1 MTNPIDFTDRV
12 AIITGAGGG
21 LGRAYALALAARGA
35 KVVVNDLGGDV
46 HGGDVHGGDG
56 TSSPAQLVVDEILA
70 AGGVATVDGTDI
82 TDEAAVDALVD
93 AVIDRWGRIDILINN
108 AGILRDRSFVK
119 LPADDFRKVVEVHL
133 MGSVNCTRAVWPHMA
148 EAGYGRI
155 LMTTSTSGIYGNFGQ
170 SNYGAAKSGLVGL
183 MNVLAIE
190 GVKKDIRV
198 NAIAPT
204 AATRMTEDLLPQRVL
219 DIMGPET
226 IAAGALFMVSG
237 GAPTKT
243 ILGAGAGVFA
253 VSQMVESRGVFLP
266 ADARTPEV
274 VAERWNEIADLTN
287 AIPLE
292 SAFEQTS
299 KYAALAARELG
310 LHLES

>member
-1 MTNPIDFTDRV
+1 MTQSIDFTDRV

-21 LGRAYALALAARGA
+21 LGRAYALALAERGA

-46 HGGDVHGGDG
+46 HGEGG
-56 TSSPAQLVVDEILA
+56 TASAAQLVVDEIVA
-70 AGGVATVDGTDI
+70 AGGEAIVDGHDI
-82 TDEAAVDALVD
+82 TDEAAVDALVSS
-93 AVIDRWGRIDILINN
+93 VIEKWGHIDVLINN
-108 AGILRDRSFVK
+108 AGILRDKSFAK
-119 LPADDFRKVVEVHL
+119 MGIDDFRKVLEVHL
-133 MGSVNCTRAVWPHMA
+133 MGSVNCTKAVWPHMA
-148 EAGYGRI
+148 DAGYGRI

-170 SNYGAAKSGLVGL
+170 SNYASAKSGLVGL

-190 GVKKDIRV
+190 GAKKNIKV

-204 AATRMTEDLLPQRVL
+204 AATRMTEDLLPQQVL
-219 DIMGPET
+219 EIMGPET
-226 IAAGALFMVSG
+226 IAPGALFMVSED
-237 GAPTKT
+237 APTKT

-253 VSQMVESRGVFLP
+253 VSQMVESRGVYLP
-266 ADARTPEV
+266 DGARTPEV
-274 VAERWNEIADLTN
+274 VAERWNEIADLTD
-287 AIPLE
+287 AQPLE

>member
-1 MTNPIDFTDRV
+1 MTSIDFTDRV

-21 LGRAYALALAARGA
+21 LGRAYALSLAERGA

-46 HGGDVHGGDG
+46 HGEGG
-56 TSSPAQLVVDEILA
+56 TASSAQLVVDEIIA
-70 AGGVATVDGTDI
+70 AGGQAMVDGSDI
-82 TDEAAVDALVD
+82 TDEAAVQKMVAGVIETWGSVD
-93 AVIDRWGRIDILINN
+93 VLINN
-108 AGILRDRSFVK
+108 AGILRDKSFAK
-119 LPADDFRKVVEVHL
+119 MDTADFRKVVEVHL
-133 MGSVNCTRAVWPHMA
+133 MGSVNCTKAVWPHMA
-148 EAGYGRI
+148 DAGYGRI

-170 SNYGAAKSGLVGL
+170 SNYASAKSGLVGL

-190 GVKKDIRV
+190 GAKKNIKV

-204 AATRMTEDLLPQRVL
+204 AATRMTEDLLPQQVL

-226 IAAGALFMVSG
+226 IAPGALFMVSED
-237 GAPTKT
+237 APTKT

-253 VSQMVESRGVFLP
+253 VSQMVETRGVYLP
-266 ADARTPEV
+266 EGARTPEV
-274 VAERWNEIADLTN
+274 VAERWAEISDVNDTN
-287 AIPLE
+287 PLE

-310 LHLES
+310 LHLEN

>member
-1 MTNPIDFTDRV
+1 MANPIDFTDRV

-21 LGRAYALALAARGA
+21 LGRAYALALAERGA

-46 HGGDVHGGDG
+46 RGNDG
-56 TSSPAQLVVDEILA
+56 TTGPSSPAQRVVDEI
-70 AGGVATVDGTDI
+70 VATGGEAMVDGNDI
-82 TDEAAVDALVD
+82 TDEAAVDALVSS
-93 AVIDRWGRIDILINN
+93 VIDKWGRIDILMNN
-108 AGILRDRSFVK
+108 AGILRDKSFAK
-119 LPADDFRKVVEVHL
+119 MDNDDFRRVLEVHL
-133 MGSVNCTRAVWPHMA
+133 MGSVNCTKAVWPHMA

-155 LMTTSTSGIYGNFGQ
+155 LMTTSSSGIYGNFGQ
-170 SNYGAAKSGLVGL
+170 ANYAAAKSGLVGL

-190 GVKKDIRV
+190 GAKKNIKV
-198 NAIAPT
+198 NSIAPT

-226 IAAGALFMVSG
+226 IAPGALFMVSED
-237 GAPTKT
+237 APTKT

-253 VSQMVESRGVFLP
+253 VSQMVESRGVYLP
-266 ADARTPEV
+266 DNARTPEV
-274 VAERWNEIADLTN
+274 VAERWNEIADVTDAN
-287 AIPLE
+287 PLE

>member
-1 MTNPIDFTDRV
+1 MTTIDFTDRV

-21 LGRAYALALAARGA
+21 LGRAYALALAERGA

-46 HGGDVHGGDG
+46 HGEGG
-56 TSSPAQLVVDEILA
+56 TVSSAQLVVDEISA
-70 AGGVATVDGTDI
+70 AGGQAMVDGSDI
-82 TDEAAVDALVD
+82 TDEAAVQKMIA
-93 AVIDRWGRIDILINN
+93 AVVEKWGSVDILINN
-108 AGILRDRSFVK
+108 AGILRDKSFAK
-119 LPADDFRKVVEVHL
+119 MDTTDFRKVVEVHL
-133 MGSVNCTRAVWPHMA
+133 MGSVNCTKAVWPHMVD
-148 EAGYGRI
+148 AGYGRI

-170 SNYGAAKSGLVGL
+170 ANYAAAKSGLVGL

-190 GVKKDIRV
+190 GAKKNIKV
-198 NAIAPT
+198 NSIAPT
-204 AATRMTEDLLPQRVL
+204 AATRMTEDLLPQQVL

-226 IAAGALFMVSG
+226 IAPGALFMVSE

-253 VSQMVESRGVFLP
+253 VSQMVETRGVYLP
-266 ADARTPEV
+266 EGARTPEV
-274 VAERWNEIADLTN
+274 VAERWAEISDVNDTN
-287 AIPLE
+287 PLE

>member
-1 MTNPIDFTDRV
+1 MANTIDFTDRV

-21 LGRAYALALAARGA
+21 LGRAYALALAERGA

-46 HGGDVHGGDG
+46 HGEGG
-56 TSSPAQLVVDEILA
+56 TASAAQLVVDEIVA
-70 AGGVATVDGTDI
+70 AGGEAIVDGHDI
-82 TDEAAVDALVD
+82 TDETAVDALV
-93 AVIDRWGRIDILINN
+93 ASLIEKWGQIDILINN
-108 AGILRDRSFVK
+108 AGILLDKSFAK
-119 LPADDFRKVVEVHL
+119 MSTEDFRKVLEVHL
-133 MGSVNCTRAVWPHMA
+133 MGSVNCTKAVWPHMVD
-148 EAGYGRI
+148 AGYGRI
-155 LMTTSTSGIYGNFGQ
+155 LMTTSSSGIYGNFGQ
-170 SNYGAAKSGLVGL
+170 ANYASAKSGLAGL
-183 MNVLAIE
+183 MNVLSIE
-190 GVKKDIRV
+190 GAKKNIKV

-204 AATRMTEDLLPQRVL
+204 AATRMTEDLLPQQVL

-226 IAAGALFMVSG
+226 IAPGVLFMVSQD
-237 GAPTKT
+237 APTKT

-266 ADARTPEV
+266 EEARSPEV
-274 VAERWNEIADLTN
+274 VAERWNEIADLTD
-287 AIPLE
+287 AQPLE

>member
-1 MTNPIDFTDRV
+1 MGNPIDFTDRV

-21 LGRAYALALAARGA
+21 LGRAYALALAERGA

-46 HGGDVHGGDG
+46 HGEGG
-56 TSSPAQLVVDEILA
+56 TPSLAQQVVDEITA
-70 AGGVATVDGTDI
+70 AGGAAIVDGHDI
-82 TDEAAVDALVD
+82 TDEAAVNALV
-93 AVIDRWGRIDILINN
+93 AAIIEKWGRIDILMNN
-108 AGILRDRSFVK
+108 AGILRDRSFAK
-119 LPADDFRKVVEVHL
+119 ITTDDFRKVLEVHL

-170 SNYGAAKSGLVGL
+170 SNYGSAKSGLVGL

-190 GVKKDIRV
+190 GAKKNIKV

-226 IAAGALFMVSG
+226 IAPGALFMVSDD
-237 GAPTKT
+237 APTKT

-253 VSQMVESRGVFLP
+253 VSQMVESRGVYLP
-266 ADARTPEV
+266 DDVRTPEV
-274 VAERWNEIADLTN
+274 VAERWAEIADLTD
-287 AIPLE
+287 AQPLE

>member
-1 MTNPIDFTDRV
+1 MSTPIDFTDRV
-12 AIITGAGGG
+12 AIVTGAGGG
-21 LGRAYALALAARGA
+21 LGRAYALALAERGA

-46 HGGDVHGGDG
+46 HGAGGDA
-56 TSSPAQLVVDEILA
+56 SPAQKVVDEIVA
-70 AGGVATVDGTDI
+70 AGGEAIVDGHDI
-82 TDEAAVDALVD
+82 TDEPAVDALVSS
-93 AVIDRWGRIDILINN
+93 VIAKWGRIDILINN
-108 AGILRDRSFVK
+108 AGILRDKSFAK
-119 LPADDFRKVVEVHL
+119 METDDFRKVLEVHL
-133 MGSVNCTRAVWPHMA
+133 MGSVNCTKAVWPHMA

-170 SNYGAAKSGLVGL
+170 SNYGSAKSGLVGL

-190 GVKKDIRV
+190 GAKKNIKV

-204 AATRMTEDLLPQRVL
+204 AATRMTEDLLPQQVL
-219 DIMGPET
+219 ELLGPET
-226 IAAGALFMVSG
+226 IAPGALFMVSDD
-237 GAPTKT
+237 APTKT

-266 ADARTPEV
+266 EQARTPEV
-274 VAERWNEIADLTN
+274 VAERWDEIADLTD
-287 AIPLE
+287 AQPLE

-310 LHLES
+310 INLD

>member
-1 MTNPIDFTDRV
+1 MTTIDFTDRV

-21 LGRAYALALAARGA
+21 LGRAYALALAERGA

-46 HGGDVHGGDG
+46 HGEGG
-56 TSSPAQLVVDEILA
+56 TASAAQLVVDEITA
-70 AGGVATVDGTDI
+70 AGGQAMVDGSDI
-82 TDEAAVDALVD
+82 TDEAAVQKMVTG
-93 AVIDRWGRIDILINN
+93 VIDTWGRIDILINN
-108 AGILRDRSFVK
+108 AGILRDKSFAK
-119 LPADDFRKVVEVHL
+119 METADFRKVVEVHL
-133 MGSVNCTRAVWPHMA
+133 MGSVNCTKAVWPHMA
-148 EAGYGRI
+148 DAGYGRI

-170 SNYGAAKSGLVGL
+170 ANYAAAKSGLVGL

-190 GVKKDIRV
+190 GAKKNIKV

-204 AATRMTEDLLPQRVL
+204 AATRMTEDLLPQQVL

-226 IAAGALFMVSG
+226 IAPGAMFMVSDD
-237 GAPTKT
+237 APTKT

-253 VSQMVESRGVFLP
+253 VSQMVESRGVYLP
-266 ADARTPEV
+266 EGARTPEI
-274 VAERWNEIADLTN
+274 VAERWNEIADVTD

-292 SAFEQTS
+292 SPFEQTS

>member
-1 MTNPIDFTDRV
+1 MTQSIDFTDRV

-21 LGRAYALALAARGA
+21 LGRAYALALAERGA

-46 HGGDVHGGDG
+46 HGEGG
-56 TSSPAQLVVDEILA
+56 TASAAQLVVDEIVA
-70 AGGVATVDGTDI
+70 AGGEAIVDGHDI
-82 TDEAAVDALVD
+82 TDEAAVEALVGT
-93 AVIDRWGRIDILINN
+93 VIEKWGRIDVLINN
-108 AGILRDRSFVK
+108 AGILRDKSFAK
-119 LPADDFRKVVEVHL
+119 MSTEDFRKVLEVHL
-133 MGSVNCTRAVWPHMA
+133 MGSVNCTKAVWPHMA
-148 EAGYGRI
+148 DAGYGRI

-170 SNYGAAKSGLVGL
+170 SNYASAKSGLVGL

-190 GVKKDIRV
+190 GAKKNIKV

-204 AATRMTEDLLPQRVL
+204 AATRMTEDLLPQQVL

-226 IAAGALFMVSG
+226 IAPGALFMVSED
-237 GAPTKT
+237 APTKT

-253 VSQMVESRGVFLP
+253 VSQMVESRGVYLP
-266 ADARTPEV
+266 DGARTPEV
-274 VAERWNEIADLTN
+274 VAERWNEIAELTD
-287 AIPLE
+287 AQPLE

>member
-1 MTNPIDFTDRV
+1 MAHSIDFTDRV
-12 AIITGAGGG
+12 AIVTGAGGG
-21 LGRAYALALAARGA
+21 LGRAYALALAERGA

-46 HGGDVHGGDG
+46 HGEGG
-56 TSSPAQLVVDEILA
+56 TASPAQQVVDEVVA
-70 AGGVATVDGTDI
+70 AGGEAIVDGHDI
-82 TDEAAVDALVD
+82 TDEAAVDELV
-93 AVIDRWGRIDILINN
+93 ATVIEKWGRIDILINN
-108 AGILRDRSFVK
+108 AGILRDKSFAK
-119 LPADDFRKVVEVHL
+119 MDPADFRKVVEVHL

-155 LMTTSTSGIYGNFGQ
+155 LMTSSSSGIYGNFGQ
-170 SNYGAAKSGLVGL
+170 TNYGSAKSGLVGL
-183 MNVLAIE
+183 MNSLAIE
-190 GVKKDIRV
+190 GAKKNIRV
-198 NAIAPT
+198 NSIAPT

-226 IAAGALFMVSG
+226 IAPGALFMVSDD
-237 GAPTKT
+237 APTKA

-253 VSQMVESRGVFLP
+253 VSQMVESRGVYLP
-266 ADARTPEV
+266 EEARTPEV
-274 VAERWNEIADLTN
+274 VAERWNEISDITDAQ
-287 AIPLE
+287 PLE

>member
-1 MTNPIDFTDRV
+1 MTTIDFTDRV

-21 LGRAYALALAARGA
+21 LGRAYALALAERGA

-46 HGGDVHGGDG
+46 HGEGG
-56 TSSPAQLVVDEILA
+56 TASAAQLVVDEITA
-70 AGGVATVDGTDI
+70 AGGQAMVDGSDI
-82 TDEAAVDALVD
+82 TDEAAVQKMVTG
-93 AVIDRWGRIDILINN
+93 VIDTWGRIDILINN
-108 AGILRDRSFVK
+108 AGILRDKSFAK
-119 LPADDFRKVVEVHL
+119 MEIADFRKVVEVHL
-133 MGSVNCTRAVWPHMA
+133 MGSVHCTKAVWPHMA
-148 EAGYGRI
+148 DAGYGRI

-170 SNYGAAKSGLVGL
+170 ANYAAAKSGLVGL

-190 GVKKDIRV
+190 GAKKNIKV

-204 AATRMTEDLLPQRVL
+204 AATRMTEDLLPQQVL

-226 IAAGALFMVSG
+226 IAPGALFMVSDD
-237 GAPTKT
+237 APTKT

-253 VSQMVESRGVFLP
+253 VSQMVESRGVYLP
-266 ADARTPEV
+266 EGARTPEV
-274 VAERWNEIADLTN
+274 VAERWSEIADVN
-287 AIPLE
+287 DANPLE

>member
-1 MTNPIDFTDRV
+1 MTTIDFTDRV

-21 LGRAYALALAARGA
+21 LGRAYALALAERGA

-46 HGGDVHGGDG
+46 HGEGG
-56 TSSPAQLVVDEILA
+56 TASAAQLVVDEITA
-70 AGGVATVDGTDI
+70 AGGQAMVDGSDI
-82 TDEAAVDALVD
+82 TDEAAVQKMVTS
-93 AVIDRWGRIDILINN
+93 VIDTWGRIDILINN
-108 AGILRDRSFVK
+108 AGILRDKSFAK
-119 LPADDFRKVVEVHL
+119 METADFRKVVEVHL
-133 MGSVNCTRAVWPHMA
+133 MGSVNCTKAVWPHMA
-148 EAGYGRI
+148 DAGYGRI

-170 SNYGAAKSGLVGL
+170 ANYAAAKSGLVGL

-190 GVKKDIRV
+190 GAKKNIKV

-204 AATRMTEDLLPQRVL
+204 AATRMTEDLLPQQVL

-226 IAAGALFMVSG
+226 IAPGAMFMVSDD
-237 GAPTKT
+237 APTKT

-253 VSQMVESRGVFLP
+253 VSQMVESRGVYLP
-266 ADARTPEV
+266 EGARTPEI
-274 VAERWNEIADLTN
+274 VAERWNEIADVTDAN
-287 AIPLE
+287 RLE

>member
-1 MTNPIDFTDRV
+1 MAESIDFTDRV
-12 AIITGAGGG
+12 AIVTGAGGG
-21 LGRAYALALAARGA
+21 LGRAYALALAERGA

-46 HGGDVHGGDG
+46 HGEGG
-56 TSSPAQLVVDEILA
+56 SASLAQQVVDEITA
-70 AGGVATVDGTDI
+70 AGGEAIVDGTDI
-82 TDEAAVDALVD
+82 TDQAAVEKTVATVMDE
-93 AVIDRWGRIDILINN
+93 WGRIDILMNN
-108 AGILRDRSFVK
+108 AGILRDKSFAK
-119 LPADDFRKVVEVHL
+119 MDMADFRKVLEVHL
-133 MGSVNCTRAVWPHMA
+133 MGSVNVTKAVWPHMA

-155 LMTTSTSGIYGNFGQ
+155 LMTTSSSGIYGNFGQ
-170 SNYGAAKSGLVGL
+170 TNYGAAKSALVGL
-183 MNVLAIE
+183 MNSLAIE
-190 GVKKDIRV
+190 GAKKNIKV
-198 NAIAPT
+198 NSIAPT

-226 IAAGALFMVSG
+226 IAPGALFMVSDD
-237 GAPTKT
+237 APTKT

-266 ADARTPEV
+266 DEARTPEV
-274 VAERWNEIADLTN
+274 VAERWNEIADLTD
-287 AIPLE
+287 AQSLE

>member
-1 MTNPIDFTDRV
+1 MTQPIDFTDRV

-21 LGRAYALALAARGA
+21 LGRAYALALAERGA

-46 HGGDVHGGDG
+46 HGEGG
-56 TSSPAQLVVDEILA
+56 TASAAQLVVDEIVA
-70 AGGVATVDGTDI
+70 AGGEAMVDGHDI
-82 TDEAAVDALVD
+82 TDESAVDALVGS
-93 AVIDRWGRIDILINN
+93 VIEKWGRIDVLINN
-108 AGILRDRSFVK
+108 AGILRDKSFAK
-119 LPADDFRKVVEVHL
+119 MSTDDFRRVLEVHL
-133 MGSVNCTRAVWPHMA
+133 MGSVNCTKAVWPHMA
-148 EAGYGRI
+148 DAGYGRI

-170 SNYGAAKSGLVGL
+170 SNYASAKSGLAGL

-190 GVKKDIRV
+190 GARKNIKV

-204 AATRMTEDLLPQRVL
+204 AATRMTEDLLPQQVL
-219 DIMGPET
+219 DVMGPET
-226 IAAGALFMVSG
+226 IAPGVLFMVSEN
-237 GAPTKT
+237 APTKT

-253 VSQMVESRGVFLP
+253 VSQMVESRGVYLP
-266 ADARTPEV
+266 DDARTPEV
-274 VAERWNEIADLTN
+274 VAERWNEIADLTD
-287 AIPLE
+287 AQPLE

>member
-1 MTNPIDFTDRV
+1 MTTIDFTDRV

-21 LGRAYALALAARGA
+21 LGRAYALALAERGA

-46 HGGDVHGGDG
+46 HGEGG
-56 TSSPAQLVVDEILA
+56 TASAAQLVVDEITA
-70 AGGVATVDGTDI
+70 AGGQAMVDGSDI
-82 TDEAAVDALVD
+82 TDEAAVKKMVTG
-93 AVIDRWGRIDILINN
+93 VIDTWGRIDILINN
-108 AGILRDRSFVK
+108 AGILRDKSFAK
-119 LPADDFRKVVEVHL
+119 METADFRKVVEVHL
-133 MGSVNCTRAVWPHMA
+133 MGSVNCTKAVWPHMA
-148 EAGYGRI
+148 DAGYGRI

-170 SNYGAAKSGLVGL
+170 ANYAAAKSGLVGL

-190 GVKKDIRV
+190 GAKKNIKV

-204 AATRMTEDLLPQRVL
+204 AATRMTEDLLPQQVL

-226 IAAGALFMVSG
+226 IAPGAMFMVSDD
-237 GAPTKT
+237 APTKT

-253 VSQMVESRGVFLP
+253 VSQMVESRGVYLP
-266 ADARTPEV
+266 EGARTPEI
-274 VAERWNEIADLTN
+274 VAERWNEIADVTD

-292 SAFEQTS
+292 SPFEQTS

>member
-1 MTNPIDFTDRV
+1 MTTIDFTDRV

-21 LGRAYALALAARGA
+21 LGRAYALALAERGA

-46 HGGDVHGGDG
+46 HGEGG
-56 TSSPAQLVVDEILA
+56 TASAAQLVVDEITA
-70 AGGVATVDGTDI
+70 AGGQAIVDGSDI
-82 TDEAAVDALVD
+82 TDEAAVQTMVAG
-93 AVIDRWGRIDILINN
+93 VIDTWGRIDVLINN
-108 AGILRDRSFVK
+108 AGILRDKSFAK
-119 LPADDFRKVVEVHL
+119 MDTADFRKVVEVHL
-133 MGSVNCTRAVWPHMA
+133 MGSVNCTKAVWPHMA

-170 SNYGAAKSGLVGL
+170 ANYAAAKSGLVGL

-190 GVKKDIRV
+190 GAKKNIKV

-204 AATRMTEDLLPQRVL
+204 AATRMTEDLLPQQVL

-226 IAAGALFMVSG
+226 IAPGALFMVSDN
-237 GAPTKT
+237 APTKT

-253 VSQMVESRGVFLP
+253 VSQMVETRGVYLP
-266 ADARTPEV
+266 EGARTPEV
-274 VAERWNEIADLTN
+274 VAERWNEIADVN
-287 AIPLE
+287 DMNPLE

>member
-1 MTNPIDFTDRV
+1 MAHTIDFTDRV

-21 LGRAYALALAARGA
+21 LGRAYALALAERGA

-46 HGGDVHGGDG
+46 HGEGG
-56 TSSPAQLVVDEILA
+56 TASAAQLVVDEITA
-70 AGGVATVDGTDI
+70 AGGQAMVDGNDI
-82 TDEAAVDALVD
+82 TDEAAVDALVSS
-93 AVIDRWGRIDILINN
+93 VIEKWGRIDVLINN
-108 AGILRDRSFVK
+108 AGILRDKSFAK
-119 LPADDFRKVVEVHL
+119 MSTDDFRKVLEVHL
-133 MGSVNCTRAVWPHMA
+133 MGSVNCTKAVWPHMA

-170 SNYGAAKSGLVGL
+170 SNYAAAKSGLVGL

-190 GVKKDIRV
+190 GAKKDIRV

-204 AATRMTEDLLPQRVL
+204 AATRMTEDLLPQQVL

-226 IAAGALFMVSG
+226 IAPGALFMVSDQ
-237 GAPTKT
+237 APTKT

-253 VSQMVESRGVFLP
+253 VSQMVESRGVYLP
-266 ADARTPEV
+266 DGARTPEV
-274 VAERWNEIADLTN
+274 VAERWNEIADLTD
-287 AIPLE
+287 AQPLE

-310 LHLES
+310 LNLES

>member
-1 MTNPIDFTDRV
+1 MTTIDFTDRV

-21 LGRAYALALAARGA
+21 LGRAYALALAERGA

-46 HGGDVHGGDG
+46 HGEGG
-56 TSSPAQLVVDEILA
+56 TASAAQLVVDEITA
-70 AGGVATVDGTDI
+70 AGGQAMVDGSDI
-82 TDEAAVDALVD
+82 TDEAAVKKMVTG
-93 AVIDRWGRIDILINN
+93 VIDTWGRIDILINN
-108 AGILRDRSFVK
+108 AGILRDKSFAK
-119 LPADDFRKVVEVHL
+119 MEIADFRKVVEVHL
-133 MGSVNCTRAVWPHMA
+133 MGSVHCTKAVWPHMA
-148 EAGYGRI
+148 DAGYGRI

-170 SNYGAAKSGLVGL
+170 ANYAAAKSGLVGL

-190 GVKKDIRV
+190 GAKKNIKV

-204 AATRMTEDLLPQRVL
+204 AATRMTEDLLPQQVL

-226 IAAGALFMVSG
+226 IAPGALFMVSDD
-237 GAPTKT
+237 APTKT

-253 VSQMVESRGVFLP
+253 VSQMVESRGVYLP
-266 ADARTPEV
+266 EGARTPEV
-274 VAERWNEIADLTN
+274 VAERWSEIADVN
-287 AIPLE
+287 DANPLE